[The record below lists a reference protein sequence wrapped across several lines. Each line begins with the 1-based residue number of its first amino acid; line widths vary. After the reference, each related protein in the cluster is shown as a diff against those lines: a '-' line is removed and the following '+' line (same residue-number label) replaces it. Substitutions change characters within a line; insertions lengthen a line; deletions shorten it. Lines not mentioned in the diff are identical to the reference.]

1 MRGFT
6 LAEMIMYVALSALI
20 LGVVGSATH
29 ALSRAA
35 RSRSRVLETRLPL
48 LECFEAF
55 SADVDATSSEGF
67 VTDSGSVSIC
77 PVRGL
82 SPEARVLYEPSLR
95 VYRWDADSKVV
106 SRFVLASGELSGA
119 GVAVG
124 ADQPVVP
131 TGPQLL
137 GLRGSSGV
145 RSYALGAWRVVLTEG
160 RHVEV
165 VATPKGLEYSLTRR
179 FNFNQ

>member
-1 MRGFT
+1 MRRGFT

-55 SADVDATSSEGF
+55 SADVDATSSSGF
-67 VTDSGSVSIC
+67 FSVDGSVSLC

-82 SPEARVLYEPSLR
+82 SPEARVLYESSLR
-95 VYRWDADSKVV
+95 VYRWDASEKVL
-106 SRFVLASGELSGA
+106 SRFVLDSGSLSAA
-119 GVAVG
+119 GLEG
-124 ADQPVVP
+124 GGDQPVLP

-137 GLRGSSGV
+137 ALRGSAL
-145 RSYALGAWRVVLTEG
+145 RSYALGAWSVAVTDG

-165 VATPKGLEYSLTRR
+165 VAAPRGGEYSLARR